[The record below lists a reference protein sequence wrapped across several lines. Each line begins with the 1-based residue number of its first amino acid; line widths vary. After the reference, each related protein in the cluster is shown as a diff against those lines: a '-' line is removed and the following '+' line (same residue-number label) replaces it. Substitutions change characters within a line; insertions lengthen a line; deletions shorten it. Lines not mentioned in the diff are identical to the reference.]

1 MIISDMMNLGF
12 SNGLL
17 IWKYILYAEWS
28 DWIWWE
34 LAIAIPA
41 EYIPRC
47 LEINSARKTSRTPDA
62 TVLVRNL
69 NSKTVVNLCIAQ
81 I

>member
-28 DWIWWE
+28 DWI
-34 LAIAIPA
+34 
-41 EYIPRC
+41 
-47 LEINSARKTSRTPDA
+47 
-62 TVLVRNL
+62 
-69 NSKTVVNLCIAQ
+69 
-81 I
+81 